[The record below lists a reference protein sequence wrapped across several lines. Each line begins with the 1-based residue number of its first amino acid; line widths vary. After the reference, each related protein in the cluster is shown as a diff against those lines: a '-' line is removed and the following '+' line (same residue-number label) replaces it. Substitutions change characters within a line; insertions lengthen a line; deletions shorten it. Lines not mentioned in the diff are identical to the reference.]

1 MKSNLKTKKQVLAEN
16 SEYKTLI
23 NAVYSRIGK
32 ESIEDVNRYGIGGG
46 FSGFTY
52 YSDTMAFYS
61 RYRKLINKLVFDMA
75 DQLGE
80 DAQSM
85 VLNFNCVNNDNE
97 TKHDIAMCLYG
108 GNLRSLK
115 NDAYIPNALAWF
127 AAEEVCRMFENW
139 D

>member
-1 MKSNLKTKKQVLAEN
+1 MKSTLKTKKQVLAEN

-32 ESIEDVNRYGIGGG
+32 DSIQDVNNYGINCGY
-46 FSGFTY
+46 SGFIY
-52 YSDTMAFYS
+52 YSDTVKFYS

-75 DQLGE
+75 EQLGE

-85 VLNFNCVNNDNE
+85 VLNFNCVNSDNE
-97 TKHDIAMCLYG
+97 SKHDTAVCLYG
-108 GNLRSLK
+108 GNLRNLK
-115 NDAYIPNALAWF
+115 NDYHIPNALAWF

-139 D
+139 